1 MIILRLRLRSLKRLM
16 DVKICGLRRVE
27 DALMVNK
34 FENIKYAGLVFANT
48 KRKVTV
54 EQAIAIKNALRK
66 DIKTVGVFTELS
78 AEKINKIARAVGLDI
93 CQLHSDESNEDC
105 GDVCTEVWKAIR
117 VKNEDSLKLAEGFSN
132 AKGFVLDKYKANEY
146 GGTGEIFNWNIAKDF
161 SKKYFTILAGGLN
174 KDNILSAIEIVKPD
188 VVDLSSSV
196 ETDGYKDYEKIKEF
210 VLTVFDV

>member
-1 MIILRLRLRSLKRLM
+1 M

-27 DALMVNK
+27 DAIMINE
-34 FENIKYAGLVFANT
+34 FESIKYAGLVFANT

-66 DIKTVGVFTELS
+66 DIKTVGVFTETS
-78 AEKINKIARAVGLDI
+78 AEKINEIASDVGLDI

-105 GDVCTEVWKAIR
+105 GAICTQVWKAIR

-146 GGTGEIFNWNIAKDF
+146 GGTGEAFNWNIARDF
-161 SKKYFTILAGGLN
+161 SKKHFTVLAGGLN
-174 KDNILSAIEIVKPD
+174 KDNILSAIEMVKPD

-196 ETDGYKDYEKIKEF
+196 ETDGFKDYNKIKEF
-210 VLTVFDV
+210 MERIEENGVK